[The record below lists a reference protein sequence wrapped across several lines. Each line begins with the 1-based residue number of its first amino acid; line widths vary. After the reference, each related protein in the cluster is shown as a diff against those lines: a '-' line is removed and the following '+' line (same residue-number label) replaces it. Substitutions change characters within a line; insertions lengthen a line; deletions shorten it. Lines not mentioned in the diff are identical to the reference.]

1 MLFLNIN
8 DSGFDQKFAAIL
20 ARGEESGLEVEQV
33 VLDIIADVRK
43 RGDEAVLELS
53 RRFDRVKA
61 ESVAELEV
69 TAAEIEAAFALVSA
83 DDIAALRL
91 AVTRV
96 TRFHEKQ
103 KQQTW
108 ISTEEPDIMLG
119 QKVTPLSRVGIYVPG
134 GKASY
139 PSSVIMNAVPARVA
153 GVGEIIMVAPS
164 PGGEIS
170 PSVLVAAT
178 LSGVDRIFRIGGAQ
192 AVAALAYGTAT
203 IPRVD
208 KITGPGNIYVA
219 TAKKLVFGQVG
230 IDMIA
235 GPSEILVINDGSG
248 NPAHVAADLLS
259 QAEHD
264 ELASS
269 ILITTDRIFAEK
281 VAAEVEQQLTA
292 LARETIARASWEKYG
307 AIIVADTLA
316 EVIAF
321 SNRIAPEHLELAVAD
336 PFAIL
341 SQITNAGA
349 IFMGHW
355 TPEAA
360 GDYLAGPN
368 HTLPTG
374 GTSRFFSPL
383 SVDDFVKKSSIV
395 YFSKGGLKRLG
406 NDIIRIAELEG
417 LEAHGKSVTVRFEDI
432 ETK

>member
-1 MLFLNIN
+1 MLFLDIR
-8 DSGFDQKFAAIL
+8 DIDFDIKFSTIL
-20 ARGEESGLEVEQV
+20 SRSEESCLEVERV
-33 VLDIIADVRK
+33 VLDIVVDVRR
-43 RGDEAVLELS
+43 RGDAAVLELT
-53 RRFDRVKA
+53 RRFDHLEA
-61 ESVAELEV
+61 SSIAELEV
-69 TAAEIEAAFALVSA
+69 SPGEIEAAFAKVSA
-83 DDIAALRL
+83 DEVASLKL
-91 AVTRV
+91 AVDRV
-96 TRFHEKQ
+96 KRFHEKQ

-119 QKVTPLSRVGIYVPG
+119 QKVTPLARVGIYVPG

-139 PSSVIMNAVPARVA
+139 PSSVIMNAVPAKVA
-153 GVGEIIMVAPS
+153 GVGEIIMVAPT
-164 PGGEIS
+164 PGGEIN
-170 PSVLVAAT
+170 PHVLVAAS

-192 AVAALAYGTAT
+192 AVAALAYGTET
-203 IPRVD
+203 IPKVD

-235 GPSEILVINDGSG
+235 GPSEILVISDGSG
-248 NPAHVAADLLS
+248 NPAHIAADLLS

-269 ILITTDRIFAEK
+269 ILITTDRAFGEL
-281 VAAEVEQQLTA
+281 VSAEVERQLS
-292 LARETIARASWEKYG
+292 LLSRETIARASWEKYG
-307 AIIVADTLA
+307 AIIVSETLEEA
-316 EVIAF
+316 IEF

-341 SQITNAGA
+341 PKVVNAGA

-374 GTSRFFSPL
+374 GTARFFSPL
-383 SVDDFVKKSSIV
+383 SVEDFVKKSSIV
-395 YFSKGGLKRLG
+395 YFSEHGLKRLG
-406 NDIIRIAELEG
+406 SDIVKIARMEG
-417 LEAHGKSVTVRFEDI
+417 LEAHGRSVSIRLE
-432 ETK
+432 K

>member
-1 MLFLNIN
+1 MLFLDIRDPDFTEKF
-8 DSGFDQKFAAIL
+8 DSIL
-20 ARGEESGLEVEQV
+20 SRGEESGREVEQV
-33 VLDIIADVRK
+33 VLDIIADVRN
-43 RGDEAVLELS
+43 RGDAAVLELTC
-53 RRFDRVKA
+53 RFDRLSA
-61 ESVAELEV
+61 SSLSELEV
-69 TAAEIEAAFALVSA
+69 SPAEIEAAFAQVKQA
-83 DDIAALRL
+83 DVAALRL
-91 AVTRV
+91 AVERV
-96 TRFHEKQ
+96 ARFHEKQ

-119 QKVTPLSRVGIYVPG
+119 QKVTPLQRVGIYVPG

-153 GVGEIIMVAPS
+153 GVGEIIMVAPT
-164 PGGEIS
+164 PGGEIN
-170 PSVLVAAT
+170 PHVLVAAK

-235 GPSEILVINDGSG
+235 GPSEILVISDGSG
-248 NPAHVAADLLS
+248 NPSHIAADLLS

-269 ILITTDRIFAEK
+269 ILITTSRAFGEQ
-281 VAAEVEQQLTA
+281 VAAEVERQLSE
-292 LARETIARASWEKYG
+292 LSRESIARASWDKYG
-307 AIIVADTLA
+307 AVIVADGLD
-316 EVIAF
+316 EVIEF
-321 SNRIAPEHLELAVAD
+321 SNRIAPEHLELAVTD

-341 SQITNAGA
+341 PRITNAGA

-374 GTSRFFSPL
+374 GTARFFSPL
-383 SVDDFVKKSSIV
+383 STDDFVKKSSIV
-395 YFSKGGLKRLG
+395 YFSEFGLKRLG
-406 NDIIRIAELEG
+406 DDIVRIAGLEG
-417 LEAHGKSVTVRFEDI
+417 LEAHGKSVSKRL
-432 ETK
+432 

>member
-1 MLFLNIN
+1 MLFLHIR
-8 DSGFDQKFAAIL
+8 DKDFDVTFNRIL
-20 ARGEESGLEVEQV
+20 SRGEESGREVEQV
-33 VLDIIADVRK
+33 VQDIIADVRR
-43 RGDEAVLELS
+43 RGDAAVLELTK
-53 RRFDRVKA
+53 RFDRLDA
-61 ESVAELEV
+61 ASVTELEV
-69 TAAEIEAAFALVSA
+69 TAAEIETAFSQVAEA
-83 DDIAALRL
+83 DVAALNL
-91 AVTRV
+91 AVERV

-108 ISTEEPDIMLG
+108 LSTEEPDIMLG
-119 QKVTPLSRVGIYVPG
+119 QKVTPLARVGIYVPG

-139 PSSVIMNAVPARVA
+139 PSSVIMNAVPAKVA
-153 GVGEIIMVAPS
+153 GVGEIIMVAPT
-164 PGGEIS
+164 PGGEIN
-170 PSVLVAAT
+170 PHVLVAAK

-192 AVAALAYGTAT
+192 AVAALAYGTQT
-203 IPRVD
+203 IPKVD

-235 GPSEILVINDGSG
+235 GPSEILVISDGSG
-248 NPAHVAADLLS
+248 TPAHIAADLLS

-269 ILITTDRIFAEK
+269 ILITTERSFGEQ
-281 VAAEVEQQLTA
+281 VAVEVERQLP
-292 LARETIARASWEKYG
+292 LLSRETIARASWDKYG
-307 AIIVADTLA
+307 AIIVAETLD

-321 SNRIAPEHLELAVAD
+321 SNRIAPEHLELAVKD

-341 SQITNAGA
+341 PQITNAGA

-374 GTSRFFSPL
+374 GTARFFSPL

-395 YFSKGGLKRLG
+395 YFSEGGLKRLG
-406 NDIIRIAELEG
+406 NDIVRIAGLEG
-417 LEAHGKSVTVRFEDI
+417 LEAHGKSVAIRMEGGTP
-432 ETK
+432 